1 MTDDYSKL
9 AQDYDANRI
18 GYSLELYSMAVD
30 FGLPVRGKILD
41 VACGTGLAS
50 EPFAKEGA
58 TITGI
63 DNTQEMLAF
72 AAGRIPGGTFVE
84 GSAEK
89 LAFDDNKFDAT
100 ICAQAIHWMDRE
112 RAIAEMIRVTKPGG
126 VLAIWWKSLMHDDPV
141 NLVRKQVAK
150 ELGFQNPET
159 AMGGFLEFYR
169 APLADHTLRV
179 VPWRVAVSLNRFI
192 GYERSRKNVR
202 DALGDKANRYFE
214 ELGNHLRELYGPG
227 NPLISLG
234 YLQFLYL
241 GKKV

>member
-1 MTDDYSKL
+1 MTADYSQL

-18 GYSLELYSMAVD
+18 GYSLELYSMAAD
-30 FGLPVRGKILD
+30 FGLPVKGKILD

-58 TITGI
+58 HLTGI
-63 DNTQEMLAF
+63 DATEEMLKF
-72 AAGRIPGGTFVE
+72 AAGRVPGGTFLK
-84 GSAEK
+84 GTAEK
-89 LAFDDNKFDAT
+89 LPFEDNKFDAT

-112 RAIAEMIRVTKPGG
+112 RAVAEMIRVTKPGG

-141 NLVRKQVAK
+141 NLMRKEVAK

-169 APLADHTLRV
+169 APLAEHTLRV
-179 VPWRVAVSLNRFI
+179 VPWRLAVSLERFM
-192 GYERSRKNVR
+192 GYERSRKNLR
-202 DALGDKANRYFE
+202 DTLADKTNQYFEKLGDR
-214 ELGNHLRELYGPG
+214 LREVYGPG

-241 GKKV
+241 GKKI